1 MPGWLGGENSFLPTY
16 LATES
21 HLIRTEMEVPE
32 LPALQVVTHVRR
44 LLLASQGVL
53 PYVDSSAP
61 AHSQHAPLADVT
73 PGGRTGG
80 EVGVQRLVGA

>member
-1 MPGWLGGENSFLPTY
+1 
-16 LATES
+16 
-21 HLIRTEMEVPE
+21 MEVPE
-32 LPALQVVTHVRR
+32 LAALQVVTHVRR

-73 PGGRTGG
+73 PGGRAGG
-80 EVGVQRLVGA
+80 EVAVQRLVGA